1 MDGWG
6 EVEGLK
12 CAVAAD
18 LSLTEGQGVGQAD
31 AERAREGLRCAAAAD
46 LSRRLGFLVIL
57 VPFILHL
64 RVVVIQI
71 HANPLRWGDGV
82 GLGGSGWCGMERRGE
97 AGGGGWGGIGWV
109 RVGWD
114 AVWWSWVGVG

>member
-1 MDGWG
+1 MGGDGVGLVGSGWGGMLCGGVGLGWGEVGWDGWG
-6 EVEGLK
+6 EGEGLK

-18 LSLTEGQGVGQAD
+18 LSLTEVQGVGRAD

-71 HANPLRWGDGV
+71 HANPLRVVIIELDGCI
-82 GLGGSGWCGMERRGE
+82 LRRPG
-97 AGGGGWGGIGWV
+97 
-109 RVGWD
+109 
-114 AVWWSWVGVG
+114 